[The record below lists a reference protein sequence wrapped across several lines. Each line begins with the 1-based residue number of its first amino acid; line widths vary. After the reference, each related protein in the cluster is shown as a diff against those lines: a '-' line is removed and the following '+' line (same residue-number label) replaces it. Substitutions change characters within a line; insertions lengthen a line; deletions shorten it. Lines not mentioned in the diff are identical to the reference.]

1 MKRSG
6 LYESGEKLRLNL
18 SFTVENKI
26 GNLHNLRLF
35 TFQTYKLIQV
45 DFVMNMEL
53 NLWKV

>member
-1 MKRSG
+1 MKRRG

-26 GNLHNLRLF
+26 SNLHNLRLF